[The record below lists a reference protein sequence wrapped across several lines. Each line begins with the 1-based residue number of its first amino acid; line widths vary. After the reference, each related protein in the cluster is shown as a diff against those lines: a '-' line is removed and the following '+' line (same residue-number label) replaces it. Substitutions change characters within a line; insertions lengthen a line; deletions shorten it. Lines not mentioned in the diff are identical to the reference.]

1 MIIKTRKIDSALIRK
16 GFVKKEKRGHIYY
29 ILYVKGKKTQIRT
42 KLSHGSKEYNDG
54 LLSAIR
60 KQLKFN
66 SKKELENF
74 INCPL
79 SEEEYISMLMDK
91 SVIY

>member
-16 GFVKKEKRGHIYY
+16 GFV
-29 ILYVKGKKTQIRT
+29 
-42 KLSHGSKEYNDG
+42 
-54 LLSAIR
+54 
-60 KQLKFN
+60 
-66 SKKELENF
+66 KKELENF